1 MGGIRITVIHLI
13 GVVLVDKGVLTT
25 LVLCH
30 LLSHFHARENL
41 ACRRDYRCINL
52 MLYLTLRVAYLHR
65 LIHLAT
71 RYWRFLV

>member
-30 LLSHFHARENL
+30 LLSHVHARENF
-41 ACRRDYRCINL
+41 ASRRDYRGIHL
-52 MLYLTLRVAYLHR
+52 MLCLKLRVAYLQR
-65 LIHLAT
+65 LIHLAR
-71 RYWRFLV
+71 RYWGFLV